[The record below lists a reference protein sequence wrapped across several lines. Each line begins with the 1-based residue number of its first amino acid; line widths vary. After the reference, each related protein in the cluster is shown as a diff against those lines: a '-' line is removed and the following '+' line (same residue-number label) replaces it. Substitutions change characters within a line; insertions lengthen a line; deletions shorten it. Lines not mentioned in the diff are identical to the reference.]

1 MTQIYKIENF
11 KFQYPNSKLSIS
23 IEGTLD
29 INSGDIILLQ
39 GNSGSGK
46 STLLLALS
54 GIIPK
59 LINGKLSG
67 NILFHNK
74 NLLEFDNTNHI
85 GYLGQ
90 NPHNQLVCE
99 TVYQELAFGLENQVL
114 EPLAIRQKIEQYSSK
129 FKITH
134 LLHREARTLSGGEKQ
149 KINLLA
155 ILIMEPEVLLLDE
168 PTAFLDPQSAMEIIA
183 ILKEYSK
190 QKTIIIIEHNIHYL
204 KHLVNRVI
212 IINHQGQITEHN
224 PLDIN
229 FSPKLVMQACKLTQE
244 EIPAYVGMTGHRLPR
259 YHTRVD
265 ARNDMG
271 ARITDTAAALLQI
284 NNLNFNYN
292 KQQPLLNDINLSIY
306 PGQIIGII
314 GKNGSGKSSLLK
326 LISKIIPCQ
335 NSIYYKQHDICKIK
349 TANYW
354 HEISLLWQNPEN
366 HFLYHSVNHELNN
379 DLTVM
384 RQFALDELAAQ
395 NPYCLSEG
403 QKRRLSLAISVK
415 PDIELFLMD
424 EPTFGQDLENKQVL
438 ANLISDLACAK
449 KSFIIVSHDIPFL
462 NALTNNIYQLENGV
476 LIREKL

>member
-1 MTQIYKIENF
+1 MTIVYKIENF

-39 GNSGSGK
+39 GDSGSGK

-54 GIIPK
+54 GLIPN

-67 NILFHNK
+67 NILFHNQ
-74 NLLEFDNTNHI
+74 NIMEHADTNQI

-99 TVYQELAFGLENQVL
+99 TVYQELAFGLENQGL
-114 EPLAIRQKIEQYSSK
+114 APPLIRQKIELYSIK
-129 FKITH
+129 FKVAH

-155 ILIMEPEVLLLDE
+155 ILIMEPEVLLFDE

-183 ILKEYSK
+183 ILEEHSKE
-190 QKTIIIIEHNIHYL
+190 KTVIIIEHNIHYL
-204 KHLVNRVI
+204 KNLVNRVI
-212 IINHQGQITEHN
+212 IINRQGQITEYD
-224 PLDIN
+224 PLDIE
-229 FSPKLVMQACKLTQE
+229 FSPKLDVQACKLTQGQ
-244 EIPAYVGMTGHRLPR
+244 IPAYHTSVCAGMTGIAPPS
-259 YHTRVD
+259 
-265 ARNDMG
+265 
-271 ARITDTAAALLQI
+271 LQI
-284 NNLNFNYN
+284 DNLSFSYN
-292 KQQPLLNDINLSIY
+292 KQLLLLNNIKLNVY

-335 NSIYYKQHDICKIK
+335 NSIHYKQQDICKIK
-349 TANYW
+349 TAYYW
-354 HEISLLWQNPEN
+354 REITLLWQNPEN
-366 HFLYHSVNHELNN
+366 HFLYHSVSHELNN
-379 DLTVM
+379 DLALIS
-384 RQFALDELAAQ
+384 QFALDESATQ

-403 QKRRLSLAISVK
+403 QKRRLSLAISMK
-415 PDIELFLMD
+415 PEIELFLMD
-424 EPTFGQDLENKQVL
+424 EPTFGQDLENKQKL
-438 ANLISDLACAK
+438 AKLISDLALAK

-462 NALTNNIYQLENGV
+462 DAITNNIYQLDNGE
-476 LIREKL
+476 LMHEK